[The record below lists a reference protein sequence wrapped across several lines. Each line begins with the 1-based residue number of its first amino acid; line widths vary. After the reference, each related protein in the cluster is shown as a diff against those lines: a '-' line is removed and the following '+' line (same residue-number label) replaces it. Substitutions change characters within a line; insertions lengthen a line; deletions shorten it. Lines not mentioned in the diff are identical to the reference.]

1 MGRESALKCRINQ
14 AKKRLKVPI
23 CSPEVYQPL
32 RLIFVI
38 ICIQHFSGSVFA
50 SRFLLQV
57 IEPTQ
62 SRPHSNS
69 SNSTAPDV
77 QEEQSDNTKY
87 YYAMCIALLRFLA
100 NILMTKFVMSFRIR
114 FLYFSSLFTT
124 SLCLGLMGV
133 LLHPTLT
140 EDLLTTGQSKILRV
154 VVLAVHVFCTQFGI
168 QNLAGQLT
176 DTLLPSNSKAMI
188 KGFIRG
194 PQALSLAVF
203 IAVMN
208 LLLPY
213 QAFWTMAIV
222 LLISSPVLYIT
233 IPELRSLGREAGAF
247 FFQPYQTFFYIVIP
261 KPTDSQAKV
270 NWKKAGKLVK
280 QASALLR
287 NRQAAALESVSDA
300 EPAIRS
306 DMAKH
311 RAFDRQNSED
321 PQATFKENTIEDIDQ
336 NENKQNVIFI
346 SNILGMTGFLAQNPC
361 ESRLLIARGPASFGD
376 GLLKAGVFLFS
387 DILIV
392 AQRLRKNRK
401 YVNEEVFHLQNEA
414 FTITRDYATLVFED
428 GDTSCKVIFKTHEN
442 AKMWEEYVAFCKSLS
457 ALSSATNQIE
467 VN

>member
-1 MGRESALKCRINQ
+1 M
-14 AKKRLKVPI
+14 RL
-23 CSPEVYQPL
+23 
-32 RLIFVI
+32 
-38 ICIQHFSGSVFA
+38 FA
-50 SRFLLQV
+50 V
-57 IEPTQ
+57 
-62 SRPHSNS
+62 
-69 SNSTAPDV
+69 
-77 QEEQSDNTKY
+77 
-87 YYAMCIALLRFLA
+87 
-100 NILMTKFVMSFRIR
+100 
-114 FLYFSSLFTT
+114 
-124 SLCLGLMGV
+124 
-133 LLHPTLT
+133 
-140 EDLLTTGQSKILRV
+140 
-154 VVLAVHVFCTQFGI
+154 
-168 QNLAGQLT
+168 
-176 DTLLPSNSKAMI
+176 
-188 KGFIRG
+188 
-194 PQALSLAVF
+194 
-203 IAVMN
+203 
-208 LLLPY
+208 
-213 QAFWTMAIV
+213 
-222 LLISSPVLYIT
+222 
-233 IPELRSLGREAGAF
+233 AF

-280 QASALLR
+280 QATALLR